1 MSVSLLIS
9 NGCELTGISSER
21 LTHLV
26 CHESWFLECI
36 LTRMGF
42 ACDVQG
48 QISSLSAV
56 SAGGVLDESL
66 CRFLLEKDSHG
77 VSVANRLLEQYPQ
90 LATIKNDVLYMF
102 LQRKPVDTIRIH
114 LCGPGG
120 AGKSTLR
127 LNLLKNFAGVEEL
140 GRKSYAESRTQGV
153 EIDRNVMLADGSIP
167 GFRNT
172 LSAQIFDHGGQQ
184 EFHVTYSNLL
194 SHPMS
199 VFVVVLPIVYTLP
212 EDCDKRVFHPRSTPD
227 TVAQQLRHWLCM
239 LASLVHPESARVCV
253 VLNVFGVCNA
263 GFVAAHVNKCK
274 ALLQSCEKESTI
286 LHGKLVST
294 DVIVLSCKSRTD
306 WQSKLFP
313 TLLSACKDLQR
324 SAPTVPSI
332 CKAAFQLLDSLVG
345 TSAQKIVPVATVH
358 EAFRTHKKF
367 SKFSVGLINT
377 ILVYAEQAGNV
388 LIMNDTLDASSVSE
402 TTTSASAVP
411 LLVILDPNWF
421 CSQVIGSLFN
431 YEHSAAA
438 NEMKKTASSLK
449 QWFRQQLS
457 TGVIDES
464 VVSLLPNLLCRL
476 RLCLMLPGGKEFWM
490 TTFMEHRHFARHQL
504 QLLSLPASAKSD
516 AAADH
521 PSELQVRP
529 LWNSLRDRIIT
540 EHPTTYQCS
549 GRLVSLQNVLESTSA
564 DTVMTD
570 SWQSFVPGSFAR
582 FQMKVSDIFWRFPEE
597 LDAHCGL
604 EPFWI
609 DVSLAGDTH
618 VFAQMLYDEHGMQ
631 TACRIW
637 AMGSSVDSM
646 RSLLN
651 HLRAPD
657 YDITIDRSDNSNVMD
672 ELLGL
677 FVSWFLEACQM
688 AGSGPQLHL
697 FCIHHTAAGAGAN
710 GEALTHAS
718 TLSTSAARHLY
729 YYPLDKAGAVV
740 AAGEKFRDATIEQ
753 AAKLKTV
760 RVWLLGRN
768 CPSLNSLAP
777 LSGAESEAD
786 STLAASN
793 SADSLP
799 TDTGEPNVSNAT
811 HVNVV
816 APIKSTR
823 TEDPDSTISLSPGDD
838 SGGGV
843 SATIDGAEIG
853 LSLEAVA
860 LNVGSSVEALEESVA
875 TNSVGS
881 DAPASDTSTTER
893 DATVEPSSV
902 ESPSSNQ
909 NDSTFPTAVTTPE
922 QPTSPFVTLEQLHE
936 CLSDVRNGV
945 NSLKMMTS
953 MQLRDEVSAP
963 RVFVLVPAPATVGR
977 FFRKLGRPA
986 RFLMNKYYLFCV
998 CPVTRRVCSTNHG
1011 NGYSL
1016 EMPYEWLVTYGP
1028 AIRHALCCCRLLV
1041 RVAASQFH
1049 LPDPLKHFEKE
1060 IHAALDG
1067 VALTDFIQEIDSVL
1081 GDALTQADSAEAVQV
1096 TQRSPATGPSYRAL
1110 KELLRKLDPGLVHT
1124 GCDPV
1129 VFDDPQGLHTG
1140 CEWVSPE
1147 GKVEFESAGTKALF
1161 WNKNLTSVA
1170 TV

>member
-1 MSVSLLIS
+1 MSLVTRLRDYCFDGDLKKI
-9 NGCELTGISSER
+9 GPLELTS
-21 LTHLV
+21 LV
-26 CHESWFLECI
+26 YSGSWFLEGI

-42 ACDVQG
+42 ECDERG
-48 QISSLSAV
+48 QISSLSPVNTGA
-56 SAGGVLDESL
+56 VLDESL
-66 CRFLLEKDSHG
+66 CNFLLMKDSNG
-77 VSVANRLLEQYPQ
+77 VSVTNHLLEQYPQ
-90 LATIKNDVLYMF
+90 LATIKDNVLDMF

-120 AGKSTLR
+120 AGKSTVR

-140 GRKSYAESRTQGV
+140 GRKSYAASRTQGV

-172 LSAQIFDHGGQQ
+172 LNAQIFDHGGQQ

-199 VFVVVLPIVYTLP
+199 VFVVVLPVVYTPP

-253 VLNVFGVCNA
+253 VLNVNQEC
-263 GFVAAHVNKCK
+263 
-274 ALLQSCEKESTI
+274 
-286 LHGKLVST
+286 
-294 DVIVLSCKSRTD
+294 
-306 WQSKLFP
+306 
-313 TLLSACKDLQR
+313 CKDLQR

-345 TSAQKIVPVATVH
+345 TSAQKIVPVAIVH
-358 EAFRTHKKF
+358 ETFRTHKVF

-388 LIMNDTLDASSVSE
+388 LIMNDTSDASSVTE
-402 TTTSASAVP
+402 PTTSVSAVP
-411 LLVILDPNWF
+411 QLVILDPNWF

-431 YEHSAAA
+431 YEHSAAV

-476 RLCLMLPGGKEFWM
+476 RLCLMLPGGDEFWM

-504 QLLSLPASAKSD
+504 QLLSLPASARSD
-516 AAADH
+516 ATADH
-521 PSELQVRP
+521 PSEVQVRP
-529 LWNSLRDRIIT
+529 LWNCLRDRIIA
-540 EHPTTYQCS
+540 EHPATYQCS

-564 DTVMTD
+564 DMVMAE

-604 EPFWI
+604 EPFWL
-609 DVSLAGDTH
+609 DVSFAGDTH
-618 VFAQMLYDEHGMQ
+618 VFAQMMYDEHGMQ

-637 AMGSSVDSM
+637 AMSSSFDSM

-651 HLRAPD
+651 HLRAPNNN
-657 YDITIDRSDNSNVMD
+657 ITADLSDNVLD
-672 ELLGL
+672 ELLSM

-688 AGSGPQLHL
+688 AGSGPKLHL
-697 FCIHHTAAGAGAN
+697 YCIHHTAARGGVN
-710 GEALTHAS
+710 SEALTHAS
-718 TLSTSAARHLY
+718 TLSPTARHSY
-729 YYPLDKAGAVV
+729 YYPLDKARAVV

-753 AAKLKTV
+753 AAKLKNV

-777 LSGAESEAD
+777 VSGAETD

-793 SADSLP
+793 SAYSPP
-799 TDTGEPNVSNAT
+799 TNTGETDVSNAAD
-811 HVNVV
+811 VLDVV
-816 APIKSTR
+816 APIENTQP
-823 TEDPDSTISLSPGDD
+823 EDPDSTVILTATEQAGD
-838 SGGGV
+838 SAGGV
-843 SATIDGAEIG
+843 SATNGGVETD
-853 LSLEAVA
+853 LFLEAAA
-860 LNVGSSVEALEESVA
+860 L
-875 TNSVGS
+875 
-881 DAPASDTSTTER
+881 DDTILP
-893 DATVEPSSV
+893 TVTP
-902 ESPSSNQ
+902 
-909 NDSTFPTAVTTPE
+909 PE
-922 QPTSPFVTLEQLHE
+922 QPTPPFVTLEQLLDS
-936 CLSDVRNGV
+936 LSFVHNSL
-945 NSLKMMTS
+945 NSLKTMTS

-998 CPVTRRVCSTNHG
+998 CPVTRQVCCTNNG
-1011 NGYSL
+1011 KGYSL
-1016 EMPYEWLVTYGP
+1016 EMPCEWLVTYGP
-1028 AIRHALCCCRLLV
+1028 AIRHALCCCRLLAG
-1041 RVAASQFH
+1041 VAASQFH
-1049 LPDPLKHFEKE
+1049 LPNPLKHFKKE
-1060 IHAALDG
+1060 IDAALDDI
-1067 VALTDFIQEIDSVL
+1067 ALTDFIQEIDIVL

-1147 GKVEFESAGTKALF
+1147 GKVKFEAAGTKTLF

-1170 TV
+1170 TA